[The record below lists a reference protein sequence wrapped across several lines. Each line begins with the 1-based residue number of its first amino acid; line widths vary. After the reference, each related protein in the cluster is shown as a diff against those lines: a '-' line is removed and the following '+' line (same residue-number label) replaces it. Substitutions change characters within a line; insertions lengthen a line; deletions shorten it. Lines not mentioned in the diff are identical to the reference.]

1 MRNEVLSK
9 HRIITMMKAPMPNAT
24 SESRRIPTLM
34 PDIVE
39 DVAIAVINQ
48 MIITYGKI

>member
-9 HRIITMMKAPMPNAT
+9 HRITIMMKAPIPNAT
-24 SESRRIPTLM
+24 SESRRIPTLI

-39 DVAIAVINQ
+39 DVAIVVINQ
-48 MIITYGKI
+48 MITT